1 MVVQE
6 VNKEVD
12 ETVGFTPPVV
22 NVVSSDETVDAV
34 QLWNMSLLASIKVS

>member
-1 MVVQE
+1 MVIQE

-12 ETVGFTPPVV
+12 ETVGLTLPVV
-22 NVVSSDETVDAV
+22 NLVSSDETVDAV